1 MRDEEPWRIF
11 RIMAEFVDSFES
23 LSEIGPAVAV
33 FGSARTKPGSIEYK
47 KAVRVGRLLASNGF
61 AVITG
66 GGPGIM
72 EAANRGAKQA
82 GGTSVGLNILLPSEQ
97 KPNRYITLPINF
109 RYFFCRKVCFVK
121 YATAFVLFPGGYGT
135 LDEFCE
141 VVTLIQT
148 QRIRQIPVVL
158 VGKKFWGGL
167 SRWMRDQQVRRGRI
181 ALRDLSLF
189 HVLDDPEEA
198 VGRIVQ
204 FRQGIQPEPKPKGI
218 VRR

>member
-23 LSEIGPAVAV
+23 LSEIGPAVSV
-33 FGSARTKPGSIEYK
+33 FGSARTKPGSLEYK

-82 GGTSVGLNILLPSEQ
+82 GGTSVGLNIILPTEQ
-97 KPNRYITLPINF
+97 KPNRYITHPINF

-121 YATAFVLFPGGYGT
+121 YATAFVLLPGGYGT

-148 QRIRQIPVVL
+148 QRIRRIPVVL

-167 SRWMRDQQVRRGRI
+167 SRWMRDQQVRPGRI

-189 HVLDDPEEA
+189 HVVDDPEEA

-204 FRQGIQPEPKPKGI
+204 FRQGMQPEPKPKGI